1 MGNCNGCPFLFQQ
14 CVWRSARISPRGD
27 RALRFSA
34 ADRGSTVRF
43 GTVVG
48 CADGFTVSHARRRS
62 KAQATRPSRHT
73 QPAALRL
80 DGSREHPQHV
90 GAAVAAA
97 SPQRPSVAGLCAG
110 PLVRLETNPARRAV
124 AAQHWEFAL
133 DTIELVARAA
143 EDDAPVSLISEIR
156 LRERTLGTT
165 WDARLSQRIRYVALT
180 TDDGPVARD

>member
-1 MGNCNGCPFLFQQ
+1 
-14 CVWRSARISPRGD
+14 
-27 RALRFSA
+27 
-34 ADRGSTVRF
+34 
-43 GTVVG
+43 
-48 CADGFTVSHARRRS
+48 
-62 KAQATRPSRHT
+62 
-73 QPAALRL
+73 
-80 DGSREHPQHV
+80 
-90 GAAVAAA
+90 
-97 SPQRPSVAGLCAG
+97 VAGLCAG

-180 TDDGPVARD
+180 TDDGPVARG